1 MVPLRIA
8 GADRI
13 MVAPPSQDGEVRD
26 LHIKI
31 IDGCSVSRWEPTP
44 GELELLNAGG
54 SVELWVQGGQ
64 PPVMLLAQPHVE
76 FTEST

>member
-1 MVPLRIA
+1 MVPLRII

-13 MVAPPSQDGEVRD
+13 MVAPHGQEDEVRD

-44 GELELLNAGG
+44 QELEILNVGG
-54 SVELWVQGGQ
+54 SVELWVLGRQ